1 MKATVFNDERLR
13 EHAGRFVWLEIDT
26 EKAQNAEIKSRL
38 GVRAL
43 PTYYVLDPK
52 TEQVLLKWVG
62 AATVPQLVALLD
74 DAQANFDRVRAGVT
88 AGSGA
93 EAGPDADADALL
105 TRADLLYGEGKTPE
119 AADLYERALAA
130 SPEGW
135 PSYARAVEGLAIA
148 LLIEGENARA
158 VALVR
163 DALPRL
169 SGTSAAVVAGAGLD
183 CAVGLPEDDPEKTAL
198 IERFEVAVA
207 AALTDKALVL
217 ADDDRSGLHISL
229 LSAREA
235 VGDSTGVRR
244 AAENWAAFLEEAAE
258 RAPSPEART
267 VFDSHRLSAYLE
279 LDVPEKAVPML
290 QQSER
295 DLPDDYN
302 PPARLAV
309 AYKAME
315 RWDDALA
322 AADRAVE
329 RGYGPRLL
337 SILRTRADILAA
349 MGDTT
354 AARATL
360 TDALSRAEA
369 LPEGQRSERTIE
381 GLRGNLEALGGEGDG

>member
-1 MKATVFNDERLR
+1 MKATVFRDEALR

-26 EKAQNAEIKSRL
+26 EKPQNAEIKQKL

-52 TEQVLLKWVG
+52 TETVILKWVG
-62 AATVPQLVALLD
+62 AATVPQLVGLLD
-74 DAQANFDRVRAGVT
+74 DAHANFDRVR
-88 AGSGA
+88 SG
-93 EAGPDADADALL
+93 ETGGEDADALL
-105 TRADLLYGEGKTPE
+105 TRADLLYGEGRTAE
-119 AADLYERALAA
+119 AADVYEAALAA
-130 SPEGW
+130 APEGW
-135 PSYARAVEGLAIA
+135 RSYSRAVEGLAIA
-148 LLIEGENARA
+148 LVIAGENERGA
-158 VALVR
+158 ALAR

-169 SGTSAAVVAGAGLD
+169 TGSSRAVVAGVGLD
-183 CAVGLPEDDPEKTAL
+183 CAVELPEDHPEKAAL
-198 IERFEVAVA
+198 IQRFEDAVTA
-207 AALTDKALVL
+207 SLADEAMDL
-217 ADDDRSGLHISL
+217 ADDDRSALHISL
-229 LSAREA
+229 LTAREA
-235 VGDSTGVRR
+235 AGDTAGART
-244 AAENWAAFLEEAAE
+244 AAENWAAFLERAAA
-258 RAPSPEART
+258 RAPTPEART

-279 LDVPEKAVPML
+279 LGQPEKAVPML
-290 QQSER
+290 RQSER

-315 RWDDALA
+315 QWDDALA

-360 TDALSRAEA
+360 ADALARAEA

-381 GLRGNLEALGGEGDG
+381 SLRTKLDGLGGS